1 MHKRLF
7 IFFVSSLFLLF
18 SVKTSLAIVD
28 PTSASNNKFGIHIF
42 SEKDL
47 ENAKSLVNSNGGD
60 WGYVTLVITEAERDH
75 GRFQSVFDQMRRLH
89 LIPIVRLATKASGN
103 TWDAP
108 QEAEIDKWVDFLNS
122 LNWVTQNR
130 YIVINNEP
138 NHAGEWGG
146 RIDPAGYGS
155 YLEKISQKLKSAS
168 SDFFILPAGLDP
180 SSVNTSSTM
189 TEGRFLAQ
197 MLQANPKVF
206 DHVDGWTSHAYPNT
220 STGIYNHELSL
231 IGRDLPVFVT
241 ETGWPRN
248 KYSEEQIGRNLVST
262 YQNIWNN
269 PKVIAVT
276 PFILDYINAPYDVF
290 SWKKPDG
297 TFYSFYTEVQ
307 KLPKVAGRPVQI
319 ESGQILAVF
328 AKPIIFTGVDFV
340 GAIIAKNTG
349 QSIWTQN
356 NISIGNET
364 GNFYIKGFSLNNI
377 EPMKLGLVLFR
388 AAQSQSDGI
397 YTNSL
402 FLNGSKDQKITNSF
416 SVEAALVTL
425 KKVQIQGIFVRML
438 SGLHIWGS

>member
-7 IFFVSSLFLLF
+7 IFLVSSLLFLF
-18 SVKTSLAIVD
+18 SVKVSLAIVD

-122 LNWVTQNR
+122 LNWVIQNR

-146 RIDPAGYGS
+146 RIDPAGYAS

-189 TEGRFLAQ
+189 TESKFLAQ

-206 DHVDGWTSHAYPNT
+206 DHIDGWTSHAYLNS
-220 STGIYNHELSL
+220 STNIYNHELSL
-231 IGRDLPVFVT
+231 IGKDLPVFVT

-248 KYSEEQIGRNLVST
+248 IYSEEQIGKNLINA
-262 YQNIWNN
+262 YQNVWND

-276 PFILDYINAPYDVF
+276 PFILDYTNAPYDVF
-290 SWKKPDG
+290 SWEKPDG

-307 KLPKVAGRPVQI
+307 KLPKVAGVPVQK
-319 ESGQILAVF
+319 ESGQILAAFVQ
-328 AKPIIFTGVDFV
+328 PVIFTGVDFV
-340 GAIIAKNTG
+340 GAILAKNTG

-356 NISIGNET
+356 NIAIGNET
-364 GNFYIKGFSLNNI
+364 DNFYIKGFSLNSI

-388 AAQSQSDGI
+388 AAQSQSDRI

-402 FLNGSKDQKITNSF
+402 FLNGGKDQKITNSF
-416 SVEAALVTL
+416 SIEAALVVFDKAKLVNFFTGTIRNIL
-425 KKVQIQGIFVRML
+425 KI
-438 SGLHIWGS
+438 